1 MRVRS
6 LLFAVAVAIGLFVPI
21 QTQSAVA
28 SSASVA
34 SCYRQVGDH
43 WECVTPGAFCPAAAH
58 GLYGYSES
66 GAKYQCVQDG
76 SYWRWKPAGSS
87 SGSNP
92 EPSPKPTPKAT
103 PTPKPS
109 PKPTTTPGGKPAKAK
124 CSRAYLPLPDPRCT
138 PGTRNPAVTQAT
150 IRTTICSPG
159 FDAKTA
165 PTASYLSAL
174 KVRQIAEYGYPD
186 RRPARYQE
194 DHLIPLLLGGSPKSV
209 KNLWPEPAWK
219 VKGRSA
225 ADKNAVERRLWK
237 AVCAGD
243 VPLARAQKAIAKD
256 WRTAVRQA
264 GL

>member
-28 SSASVA
+28 ASASVA

-87 SGSNP
+87 SGQSSQ
-92 EPSPKPTPKAT
+92 PSPKPTPKAT
-103 PTPKPS
+103 PTP
-109 PKPTTTPGGKPAKAK
+109 TPAKTK
-124 CSRAYLPLPDPRCT
+124 CSRAYLPLPDPRCQ

-150 IRTTICSPG
+150 IGTTICRPG
-159 FDAKTA
+159 FIA
-165 PTASYLSAL
+165 
-174 KVRQIAEYGYPD
+174 KVRPPGELPERAEGQAD
-186 RRPARYQE
+186 RRVRLPGPQAG
-194 DHLIPLLLGGSPKSV
+194 PLRGGP
-209 KNLWPEPAWK
+209 
-219 VKGRSA
+219 RHSA
-225 ADKNAVERRLWK
+225 APRRIAQECEEPLAGARVEGQGQERGGQERRGTPSVEGRL
-237 AVCAGD
+237 
-243 VPLARAQKAIAKD
+243 R
-256 WRTAVRQA
+256 R
-264 GL
+264 

>member
-1 MRVRS
+1 M
-6 LLFAVAVAIGLFVPI
+6 
-21 QTQSAVA
+21 A
-28 SSASVA
+28 SSASA
-34 SCYRQVGDH
+34 ATCYRQAGDH

-92 EPSPKPTPKAT
+92 EPTPTSTPKAT

-109 PKPTTTPGGKPAKAK
+109 PTPTPKPTPKPSSKPSPKPTASPGGKPAAAK

-150 IRTTICSPG
+150 IRTTICGPG
-159 FDAKTA
+159 FDAKVR
-165 PTASYLSAL
+165 PVASYLSAL
-174 KVRQIAEYGYPD
+174 KVRQIAEYGYTD

-209 KNLWPEPAWK
+209 KNLWPEPMWK

>member
-1 MRVRS
+1 M
-6 LLFAVAVAIGLFVPI
+6 
-21 QTQSAVA
+21 
-28 SSASVA
+28 
-34 SCYRQVGDH
+34 
-43 WECVTPGAFCPAAAH
+43 
-58 GLYGYSES
+58 YGYSES

-92 EPSPKPTPKAT
+92 EPTPKPT
-103 PTPKPS
+103 
-109 PKPTTTPGGKPAKAK
+109 TTTPGGKPAAAK

-159 FDAKTA
+159 FDAKVR
-165 PTASYLSAL
+165 PVASYLSAL
-174 KVRQIAEYGYPD
+174 KVRQIAEYGYTD

-209 KNLWPEPAWK
+209 KNLWPEPMWK

>member
-6 LLFAVAVAIGLFVPI
+6 LLFALAVAIGLFVPI

-28 SSASVA
+28 ESASVA

-66 GAKYQCVQDG
+66 GGRYQCVQDG

-87 SGSNP
+87 SGQSSQ
-92 EPSPKPTPKAT
+92 PSPKPTPKAT
-103 PTPKPS
+103 PTPKP
-109 PKPTTTPGGKPAKAK
+109 TTKPARAK
-124 CSRAYLPLPDPRCT
+124 CSRAYLPLPDPRCQ

-150 IRTTICSPG
+150 IGTTICRAG
-159 FDAKTA
+159 FAAKVR
-165 PTASYLSAL
+165 PVASYLSAL
-174 KVRQIAEYGYPD
+174 RVRQIAEYGYPD
-186 RRPARYQE
+186 RRPARYEE
-194 DHLIPLLLGGSPKSV
+194 DHVIPLLLGGSPKSV
-209 KNLWPEPAWK
+209 KNLWPEPVWK
-219 VKGRSA
+219 VRGRSA
-225 ADKNAVERRLWK
+225 ADKNAVERRLWR